1 MLKIANHPIYRYALP
16 QGHRFP
22 MIKYELLPRV
32 LIDQGICTTENF
44 FEPQR
49 VPPELILKV
58 HGKEYYNR
66 LINLSLDKKEI
77 NFEEFIAVKGIKAQG
92 NQLTTDKIKQVNL
105 LASLP
110 YEEPEEQVVE
120 EVEVVEEEVISTS
133 EETPTQTSINNN
145 TSEEENNTSD
155 DGQITLF

>member
-1 MLKIANHPIYRYALP
+1 MAEVVFSKR
-16 QGHRFP
+16 
-22 MIKYELLPRV
+22 
-32 LIDQGICTTENF
+32 
-44 FEPQR
+44 
-49 VPPELILKV
+49 
-58 HGKEYYNR
+58 
-66 LINLSLDKKEI
+66 SLDKKEI

-133 EETPTQTSINNN
+133 EESPASAAINKN
-145 TSEEENNTSD
+145 TSKEENNTSD